1 MAYTY
6 LNGKFYEDGI
16 ELPET
21 HPFYQMKSKGIDPL
35 YKPAQNQGY
44 NPGLM
49 PEDIGLPSPTNP
61 GLPVGLVGTPA
72 ATPINSPAPVPRTGE
87 EGVYSVSGLPLST
100 QNPTVTVGP
109 GETLLSQLV
118 KLGQTIDPN
127 APNTG
132 TLGGF
137 VQSVQ
142 SPQYS
147 LSDIVKQG
155 QNIVVPEDFSQPGAL
170 GDWVRSVQAATV
182 PNYNLQTQPAVQA
195 ASFDPYEAMRKAGID
210 QNYISQAALFDPY
223 EAMQNVGLNPNYV
236 PQAIPVNK
244 VTGDV
249 YTPPGQI
256 GVPVNIG
263 YTYPQQ
269 ASYNPYA
276 DWMTQLL
283 LALNG
288 MVKPAQGTMENYV
301 PASATNE
308 LSQALQNRAME
319 MLNRPYGYT
328 DAERQAIYDQ
338 ALAEFNMN
346 QESDLEKLKNLYQ
359 AFGWNTGAPELGGQ
373 AMGSLNEYYRNR
385 GLALSDI
392 TTNIMKDIADRRFAE
407 EQAAISNARG
417 INADL
422 YNQAR
427 GDFADT
433 LAMMQFNLGADNQQ
447 FQQMME
453 IMKFMS
459 SEEQRNFLNQ
469 QGISDRQTQDYWM
482 AANTVYNQ
490 NLASQQFA
498 AQQAQQQF
506 ENQMRAAGFDAEQA
520 QWLFQNQATLAQLAS
535 QMTQQEFENAMTAAG
550 FSAAQAQALFNN
562 VLGMMQFN
570 LGVDNQKFQQ
580 MMDAMR
586 FMSEEEQRNFLN
598 QQGISDRETQ
608 DYWMAINTA
617 YNQNL
622 TSQQFAAQQAQQQF
636 ENQMKAAGF
645 DAEQAQ
651 WLFQNQ
657 ATLAQLASQMTQ
669 QEFENTMTAAGFSA
683 AQAQALF
690 NNIMN
695 INTTNFA
702 QQVTAQQLADAGLAN
717 LMNYISQFEI
727 TPSDW
732 LNMIG
737 QTQNAAN
744 SATLD
749 ALNAYLGEP
758 GMMNM
763 IIPLLAMSL
772 MGSNGTTAN
781 VGNGVGSNA
790 GNIVQD
796 IFEGGKKV
804 GELIWDGVKWIY
816 HTVTGND
823 TTQTSA
829 SQNTGN
835 TIPTPSVPGVSE
847 PTVPDLIKTAGD
859 LAATYGLYKLG
870 SDILKSW
877 FGKDK
882 LTTSEVPYAV
892 WTYLKNGDANNAIN
906 KLSALDPLQREFA
919 FAALKEGLYK
929 VGDTNLAPV
938 TLDANMQKKF
948 DQKGWLT
955 QWNNASSE
963 VAQKFANMIPGEN
976 APPNEQID
984 YMGAMVWEG
993 MYPDRFTSIVPAMS
1007 EKQYREAAL
1016 KFLQSG
1022 HWTQADYDKAISNL
1036 ENMKKAWG

>member
-49 PEDIGLPSPTNP
+49 TEDTGLPSPTNP

-182 PNYNLQTQPAVQA
+182 PDYNLQTQPAVQA
-195 ASFDPYEAMRKAGID
+195 ASFDPYEAMR
-210 QNYISQAALFDPY
+210 
-223 EAMQNVGLNPNYV
+223 NVGLDPNYIL
-236 PQAIPVNK
+236 QTIPVNQ
-244 VTGDV
+244 VTSDI
-249 YTPPGQI
+249 YTAEPQPVVNQPIGQI

-392 TTNIMKDIADRRFAE
+392 TTNIMKDIADRRFTE

-447 FQQMME
+447 FQQMMD
-453 IMKFMS
+453 IMSFMS

-469 QGISDRQTQDYWM
+469 QGINDRETQDYWM
-482 AANTVYNQ
+482 AANTAYNQ

-506 ENQMRAAGFDAEQA
+506 ENQMKAAGFDAEQA

-622 TSQQFAAQQAQQQF
+622 TSQQLAMQQAQQQF
-636 ENQMKAAGF
+636 ENQMRAAGF

-717 LMNYISQFEI
+717 LMNYISQFEV

-732 LNMIG
+732 LNLIG

-744 SATLD
+744 NATLD

-772 MGSNGTTAN
+772 MGNNGTTVN
-781 VGNGVGSNA
+781 VGSGVSSNA

-796 IFEGGKKV
+796 VFEGGKKV
-804 GELIWDGVKWIY
+804 GELVWDGIQWIY
-816 HTVTGND
+816 RAITGNNSTE
-823 TTQTSA
+823 TTTPA
-829 SQNTGN
+829 SQNTEN
-835 TIPTPSVPGVSE
+835 TIPAPSVPEVSE
-847 PTVPDLIKTAGD
+847 PKGPDLIKNIGAM
-859 LAATYGLYKLG
+859 AATYGLSKLVT
-870 SDILKSW
+870 DVYKSW
-877 FGKDK
+877 FGDNKI
-882 LTTSEVPYAV
+882 TTDEVPYVV
-892 WTYLKNGDANNAIN
+892 WTFLRNGDANNAISR
-906 KLSALDPLQREFA
+906 LSTLDPLQREFA
-919 FAALKEGLYK
+919 FAALKEGKLQ
-929 VGDTNLAPV
+929 VGNKKLKPI
-938 TLDANMQKKF
+938 TLDKYMAEKF
-948 DQKGWLT
+948 DRKGWLT
-955 QWNNASSE
+955 QWNNASTE
-963 VAQKFANMIPGEN
+963 TAQKYASMIPGEN
-976 APPNEQID
+976 APPSEQIE
-984 YMGAMVWEG
+984 YMKAMVWEG
-993 MYPDRFTSIVPAMS
+993 MFPDRFTSVVPAMS

-1016 KFLQSG
+1016 KFLKSG